1 MADAVPSQTQDLP
14 AEVGRVLDDFVAHA
28 REAFVTDLDAVVLFG
43 SAAEGALRPTS
54 DVNVLLVLSAFDR
67 KKADRL
73 REPLRVAQAAARLSA
88 MFLLREE
95 VEPATRAF
103 AQKFADIMRR
113 RRVLFGTD
121 PFAGLAISRGAL
133 VTRLRQ
139 VLLNLTL
146 RLRAVYMERSL
157 REEQIVRAIADAAG
171 PLRTSAASLL
181 ELEGRAAPSPREALR
196 AVAATLGSD
205 WDAVL
210 ARVSQARER
219 RLLPA
224 GVAPDTLVRLIEL
237 ARLMRVRALALRDDK

>member
-1 MADAVPSQTQDLP
+1 MPEVIQNATHDLP
-14 AEVGRVLDDFVAHA
+14 AEVGRALDDFLAQA
-28 REAFVTDLDAVVLFG
+28 RLAFGDDLDAVVLFG
-43 SAAEGALRPTS
+43 SAAEGALRPAS
-54 DVNVLLVLSAFDR
+54 DVNVLLVLDVFDR
-67 KKADRL
+67 EKADRL

-95 VEPATRAF
+95 IEPATRAF
-103 AQKFADIMRR
+103 AQKFADILRR
-113 RRVLFGTD
+113 RRVLLGKD
-121 PFAGLAISRGAL
+121 PLAGLTIPRAAL
-133 VTRLRQ
+133 ITRLQQ

-171 PLRTSAASLL
+171 PLRTCAASLL

-196 AVAATLGSD
+196 SVAATLGGD

-210 ARVSQARER
+210 VRVSQARER

-224 GVAPDTLVRLIEL
+224 GVAPDTLLRLIEL
-237 ARLMRVRALALRDDK
+237 ARLMRVRALALRDDT